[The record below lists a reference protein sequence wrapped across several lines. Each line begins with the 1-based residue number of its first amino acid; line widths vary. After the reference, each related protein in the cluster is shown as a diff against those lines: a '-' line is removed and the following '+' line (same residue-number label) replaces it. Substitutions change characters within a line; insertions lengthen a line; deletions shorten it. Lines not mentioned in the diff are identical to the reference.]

1 MWRKDGWPA
10 RLRPTIARLIEI
22 ARSRNTDDS
31 SRRSSVDPSLGAGR
45 HCGRCY
51 DRVRKL
57 GIPIAAGIFYPV
69 FGWLLSPMIASA
81 AMSFSSVSV
90 ITNALRLRNAKL

>member
-22 ARSRNTDDS
+22 ARSRNTDRTTHDDS

-45 HCGRCY
+45 HCGRYY
-51 DRVRKL
+51 DHVRKL
-57 GIPIAAGIFYPV
+57 RIAITATT
-69 FGWLLSPMIASA
+69 SPECCR
-81 AMSFSSVSV
+81 VV
-90 ITNALRLRNAKL
+90 QRLRGEPLTGRSADAGVVGDA